1 MVTGDDLAPRLD
13 GRVAIV
19 TGAAQGIGESIATFL
34 AKAGASVLVADIQ
47 DDLAEKVADRLRGDG
62 HTAASCYVDV
72 ADPRSA
78 SAMVASCIR
87 EFGSIGVLVNNAGID
102 APPGAA
108 WEIPEDHWRRVVD
121 TNLSGAWWCT
131 AAALPSMMERRS
143 GRIVFISS
151 GSARI
156 GDPGIS
162 VAYNASKAGLI
173 GLTIGLSVHLE
184 PYRILVNAIAPGY
197 TGTGEPMTTEER
209 AAYDRAHPLGIV
221 GPEPVARACVY
232 LASAGGDWIT
242 GAVLNVSGGWW
253 RGW

>member
-1 MVTGDDLAPRLD
+1 VTSTGDLHADLD

-34 AKAGASVLVADIQ
+34 ATAGASVLLADIQ
-47 DDLAEKVADRLRGDG
+47 EDRVVDAARRLRAAG
-62 HTAASCYVDV
+62 HRAAPCRVDV
-72 ADPRSA
+72 RDPRSA
-78 SAMVASCIR
+78 SAMVASCLD
-87 EFGSIGVLVNNAGID
+87 EFGKVDVLINNAGID

-108 WEIPEDHWRRVVD
+108 WEIDEEHWCSLID

-131 AAALPSMMERRS
+131 QAALGPMMRQRS

-156 GDPGIS
+156 GDQGIS

-173 GLTIGLSVHLE
+173 GLTIALSVHLE
-184 PYRILVNAIAPGY
+184 PFGILVNAIAPGY
-197 TGTGEPMTTEER
+197 TGTGEPMSGEER
-209 AAYDRAHPLGIV
+209 SAYDAAHPLGIV
-221 GPEPVARACVY
+221 GPEPIARACLY

>member
-1 MVTGDDLAPRLD
+1 MSSDDLAPGLD
-13 GRVAIV
+13 GCVAIV

-34 AKAGASVLVADIQ
+34 AMAGASVFLADLQEERVGRVA
-47 DDLAEKVADRLRGDG
+47 ERLRGAG
-62 HTAASCYVDV
+62 HQASSCHVDIS
-72 ADPRSA
+72 DPSSA
-78 SAMVASCIR
+78 SAMVTSCID
-87 EFGSIGVLVNNAGID
+87 EFGTVDVLVNNAGID

-108 WEIPEDHWRRVVD
+108 WDIPPDHWRRLID

-131 AAALPSMMERRS
+131 AAVLRPMMQQRS

-173 GLTIGLSVHLE
+173 GLTIALSVHLE
-184 PYRILVNAIAPGY
+184 PFGILVNAIAPGY
-197 TGTGEPMTTEER
+197 TGTGEPMTSEER
-209 AAYDRAHPLGIV
+209 AAYDAAHPLGIV

-232 LASAGGDWIT
+232 LASPGGDWIT

>member
-1 MVTGDDLAPRLD
+1 MSLGELAANLD
-13 GRVAIV
+13 GCVVIV

-34 AKAGASVLVADIQ
+34 ARAGASVFLTDKQDERVGEVA
-47 DDLAEKVADRLRGDG
+47 ERLRGAG
-62 HTAASCYVDV
+62 HRAASCYVDI
-72 ADPRSA
+72 AEPSSA
-78 SAMVASCIR
+78 SSMVTSCLD
-87 EFGSIGVLVNNAGID
+87 EFGKVDMLVNNAGID
-102 APPGAA
+102 APPGPA
-108 WEIPEDHWRRVVD
+108 WEIPEDHWRRLID
-121 TNLSGAWWCT
+121 TNLSGSWWCT
-131 AAALPSMMERRS
+131 AAALRPMMEQRS

-156 GDPGIS
+156 GDPSIS

-184 PYRILVNAIAPGY
+184 PFGILVNAIAPGY
-197 TGTGEPMTTEER
+197 TGTGEPMTGEER
-209 AAYDRAHPLGIV
+209 AAYDAAHPLGIM

-232 LASAGGDWIT
+232 LASSGGDWIT

>member
-1 MVTGDDLAPRLD
+1 MSAGELQADLD

-19 TGAAQGIGESIATFL
+19 TGAAQGIGESIASFL
-34 AKAGASVLVADIQ
+34 ARAGASVFLADIQ
-47 DDLAEKVADRLRGDG
+47 DDLVGDLARRLRASG
-62 HTAASCYVDV
+62 HRAAACCVDV
-72 ADPRSA
+72 CDPRSS
-78 SAMVASCIR
+78 SAMVASCLD
-87 EFGSIGVLVNNAGID
+87 EFGKVDVLINNAGID

-108 WEIPEDHWRRVVD
+108 WDIDEEHWHRLID

-131 AAALPSMMERRS
+131 SAVLGPMMRQRS

-173 GLTIGLSVHLE
+173 GLTTGLSVHLE
-184 PYRILVNAIAPGY
+184 PFGILVNAIAPGY
-197 TGTGEPMTTEER
+197 TGTGEPMTIEER
-209 AAYDRAHPLGIV
+209 SAYEAAHPLGIV
-221 GPEPVARACVY
+221 GPEPVARACLY

>member
-1 MVTGDDLAPRLD
+1 MSSGDIAPRLD
-13 GRVAIV
+13 GRVAII

-34 AKAGASVLVADIQ
+34 AAAGASVFLADVQEERVGDVA
-47 DDLAEKVADRLRGDG
+47 AGLRSEG
-62 HTAASCYVDV
+62 HRAASCFVDIC
-72 ADPRSA
+72 DPRSA
-78 SAMVASCIR
+78 QSMVTSCLD
-87 EFGSIGVLVNNAGID
+87 EFGTVDVLVNNAGID

-108 WEIPEDHWRRVVD
+108 WEIPEEHWRRLID

-131 AAALPSMMERRS
+131 AAALGPMMQKRS

-173 GLTIGLSVHLE
+173 GLMIGLSVHLE
-184 PYRILVNAIAPGY
+184 PFGILVNAIAPGY
-197 TGTGEPMTTEER
+197 TGTGEPMSEEER
-209 AAYDRAHPLGIV
+209 AAYDEAHPLGIV
-221 GPEPVARACVY
+221 GPEPIARACVY
-232 LASAGGDWIT
+232 LASEGGDWIT

>member
-1 MVTGDDLAPRLD
+1 MSELEANLD
-13 GRVAIV
+13 GCVAIV

-34 AKAGASVLVADIQ
+34 ATAGASVLLADIQ
-47 DDLAEKVADRLRGDG
+47 GERVDSVANRLRAAG
-62 HTAASCYVDV
+62 HRAASACVDV
-72 ADPRSA
+72 SDPHSA
-78 SAMVASCIR
+78 SGMVASCLD
-87 EFGSIGVLVNNAGID
+87 EFGSVDVLINNAGID
-102 APPGAA
+102 APPGSA
-108 WEIPEDHWRRVVD
+108 WEIDADHWRRLID

-131 AAALPSMMERRS
+131 SAVLEPMKRQRS

-156 GDPGIS
+156 GDPSIS

-184 PYRILVNAIAPGY
+184 PFGILVNAIAPGY

-209 AAYDRAHPLGIV
+209 STYDAAHPLGIV
-221 GPEPVARACVY
+221 GPEPVARACLY

>member
-1 MVTGDDLAPRLD
+1 MSGGEVQAVLD

-34 AKAGASVLVADIQ
+34 AAVGASVLLADIQ
-47 DDLAEKVADRLRGDG
+47 EDRVGDVARRLRAAG
-62 HTAASCYVDV
+62 HRAASVCVDV
-72 ADPRSA
+72 CDPRSA
-78 SAMVASCIR
+78 SAMVASCLD
-87 EFGSIGVLVNNAGID
+87 EFGTVDVLINNAGID

-108 WEIPEDHWRRVVD
+108 WDIDEEHWRRLID

-131 AAALPSMMERRS
+131 NAVLGPMMRQRS

-156 GDPGIS
+156 GDPDIS

-184 PYRILVNAIAPGY
+184 PYGVLVNAIAPGP
-197 TGTGEPMTTEER
+197 TGTGEPMTDDER
-209 AAYDRAHPLGIV
+209 AAYEAAHPLGIV
-221 GPEPVARACVY
+221 GPEPIARACVY
-232 LASAGGDWIT
+232 LASAGGDWVT
-242 GAVLNVSGGWW
+242 GAVMNVSGGWW

>member
-1 MVTGDDLAPRLD
+1 MSTSEIKADLD
-13 GRVAIV
+13 GCVAIV

-34 AKAGASVLVADIQ
+34 ATAGASVLLADIQ
-47 DDLAEKVADRLRGDG
+47 RDRVDEVARRLNAAG
-62 HTAASCYVDV
+62 HRAASCCVDV
-72 ADPRSA
+72 REPSSA
-78 SAMVASCIR
+78 SAMVASCLD
-87 EFGSIGVLVNNAGID
+87 EFGKVDVLINNAGID

-108 WEIPEDHWRRVVD
+108 WEVDEDHWRRVID

-131 AAALPSMMERRS
+131 AAVLAPMKQQRS

-184 PYRILVNAIAPGY
+184 PFGILVNAIAPGY
-197 TGTGEPMTTEER
+197 TGTGEPMTVEER
-209 AAYDRAHPLGIV
+209 SAYDAAHPLGIV
-221 GPEPVARACVY
+221 GPEPVARACLY